1 MQERSHQRFNA
12 QTVNRLAMVNEN
24 RRFEMQFA
32 DSDGKKILVSLPVQV
47 AVELGCRICDI
58 SEHAPYL
65 VGGVRVN
72 RQRSA
77 RSS

>member
-1 MQERSHQRFNA
+1 MLEKSRFDA
-12 QTVNRLAMVNEN
+12 QSVNRLAMVNES

-32 DSDGKKILVSLPVQV
+32 DSDGRKVLVSLPVQV
-47 AVELGCRICDI
+47 AVELGCRICDL

-65 VGGVRVN
+65 VGGVRVS
-72 RQRSA
+72 RRTASP

>member
-1 MQERSHQRFNA
+1 MLEKSRFDA
-12 QTVNRLAMVNEN
+12 QSVNRLAMLNES
-24 RRFEMQFA
+24 RRFEMQFV
-32 DSDGKKILVSLPVQV
+32 DPDGRKILVSLPVQV

-65 VGGVRVN
+65 LGGVRVN
-72 RQRSA
+72 RERSA

>member
-1 MQERSHQRFNA
+1 MLEKSRFDA
-12 QTVNRLAMVNEN
+12 QSVNRLAMVNES

-32 DSDGKKILVSLPVQV
+32 DSDGKKVLVSLPVQV
-47 AVELGCRICDI
+47 AVELGCRICDL

-65 VGGVRVN
+65 VGGVRVSRRN
-72 RQRSA
+72 ASP

>member
-1 MQERSHQRFNA
+1 MQERSRFDA
-12 QTVNRLAMVNEN
+12 QAVNRLAMVTEN
-24 RRFEMQFA
+24 GRFEMQFA
-32 DSDGKKILVSLPVQV
+32 DSHGKKILVSLPVRV

-58 SEHAPYL
+58 SERAPYL

-72 RQRSA
+72 RERSA